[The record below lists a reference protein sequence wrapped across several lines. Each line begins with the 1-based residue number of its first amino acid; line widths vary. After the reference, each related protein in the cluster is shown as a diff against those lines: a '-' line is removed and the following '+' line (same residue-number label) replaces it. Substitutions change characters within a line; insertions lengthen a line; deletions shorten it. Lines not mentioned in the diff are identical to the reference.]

1 MPYKKKWKDL
11 TFEEKVVRH
20 ENTGTK
26 RKQFQNADAE
36 YRREQRINLAEHL
49 EETGWVSVY
58 DALTILALED
68 TRDNHVWLAQLA
80 TRHKLKK
87 QRVGIINFYK
97 KTEILNERK

>member
-1 MPYKKKWKDL
+1 M
-11 TFEEKVVRH
+11 V
-20 ENTGTK
+20 GTK
-26 RKQFQNADAE
+26 TLTKGNKMNE
-36 YRREQRINLAEHL
+36 EHYRREQRINLAEHL

-97 KTEILNERK
+97 KTEILNERKQNE